1 MQEFLKTL
9 GFNHL
14 VQDRFATFTAKLDF
28 FAQTFDPLFEPTC
41 FFWVRDVH
49 VLQGKCTAVGAFHDG
64 QNFAHGCDLQ
74 TQYVVDEN
82 RAIHVSIGKAV

>member
-49 VLQGKCTAVGAFHDG
+49 VLQRKGAAISAFYDG

-74 TQYVVDEN
+74 TQHVVDEN